1 MDEVLTKPCAAW
13 HHPVMDSDGVIVV
26 SGIMAAGKS
35 TVSQLL
41 AERFRYGVHLRGDVF
56 RRMIVSGQASSN
68 ADMGAEAQK
77 QLRLRYRLAC
87 QAADGY
93 AQAGFTVVLQDVVI
107 GELLREFL
115 HTIETRPRYLVVLT
129 PRPEV
134 IEYRLGDARS
144 QYSVDELDHELHA
157 FTPRRGL
164 WLDNSD
170 LSPNETVD
178 AILGRL
184 DEARF
189 D

>member
-1 MDEVLTKPCAAW
+1 MQTE
-13 HHPVMDSDGVIVV
+13 GVIVV
-26 SGIMAAGKS
+26 SGITAAGKS

-41 AERFRYGVHLRGDVF
+41 AERFQYGVHLRGEVF
-56 RRMIVSGQASSN
+56 RRMIVSGQASAE
-68 ADMGAEAQK
+68 ADDGEEAQK
-77 QLRLRYRLAC
+77 QLKLRYRLAC

-115 HTIETRPRYLVVLT
+115 ENIQSRPRYLVVLT
-129 PRPEV
+129 PRPDV
-134 IEYRLGDARS
+134 ISNRLGGL
-144 QYSVDELDHELHA
+144 SVDELDYELHA
-157 FTPRRGL
+157 FSPRRGL

>member
-1 MDEVLTKPCAAW
+1 ME
-13 HHPVMDSDGVIVV
+13 SEGVIVV
-26 SGIMAAGKS
+26 SGIMAAGKA

-41 AERFRYGVHLRGDVF
+41 AERFEYGVHLRGEVF
-56 RRMIVSGQASSN
+56 RRMIVSGKASAG
-68 ADMGAEAQK
+68 ADDGAEAQK
-77 QLRLRYRLAC
+77 QLKLRYRLAC

-107 GELLREFL
+107 GE
-115 HTIETRPRYLVVLT
+115 
-129 PRPEV
+129 PRPDV
-134 IEYRLGDARS
+134 IATRLGGL
-144 QYSVDELDHELHA
+144 SVDELDYELHA
-157 FTPRRGL
+157 FSPRRGL

-170 LSPNETVD
+170 LSPTETVD

>member
-1 MDEVLTKPCAAW
+1 ME
-13 HHPVMDSDGVIVV
+13 SEGVIVV

-35 TVSQLL
+35 TVAQLL
-41 AERFRYGVHLRGDVF
+41 AERFQYGVHLRGDVF
-56 RRMIVSGQASSN
+56 RRMIVSGQASM
-68 ADMGAEAQK
+68 AEDGAEAQR

-115 HTIETRPRYLVVLT
+115 DGIRSRPRYLVVLT
-129 PRPEV
+129 PRPDV
-134 IEYRLGDARS
+134 ISSRLGGS
-144 QYSVDELDHELHA
+144 YHLIDELDYELHA
-157 FTPRRGL
+157 FSPRRGL

-170 LSPNETVD
+170 LSPGETVD

-184 DEARF
+184 DEASF

>member
-1 MDEVLTKPCAAW
+1 MAE
-13 HHPVMDSDGVIVV
+13 DS
-26 SGIMAAGKS
+26 
-35 TVSQLL
+35 
-41 AERFRYGVHLRGDVF
+41 
-56 RRMIVSGQASSN
+56 
-68 ADMGAEAQK
+68 AEAQR

-93 AQAGFTVVLQDVVI
+93 ADAGFTVVLQDVVI

-115 HTIETRPRYLVVLT
+115 DGIRTRPRYLVVLT

-134 IEYRLGDARS
+134 ISSRLGGS
-144 QYSVDELDHELHA
+144 HHLVDELDYELHA
-157 FTPRRGL
+157 FSPRRGL

-170 LSPNETVD
+170 LSAPETVD

>member
-1 MDEVLTKPCAAW
+1 MQTE
-13 HHPVMDSDGVIVV
+13 GVIVV
-26 SGIMAAGKS
+26 SGITAAGKS

-41 AERFRYGVHLRGDVF
+41 AERFQYGVHLRGEVF
-56 RRMIVSGQASSN
+56 RRMIVSGQASAE
-68 ADMGAEAQK
+68 ADDGEEAQK
-77 QLRLRYRLAC
+77 QLKLRYRLAC

-115 HTIETRPRYLVVLT
+115 ENIQSRPRYLVVLT
-129 PRPEV
+129 PRPDV
-134 IEYRLGDARS
+134 ISDRLGGL
-144 QYSVDELDHELHA
+144 SVDELDYELHA
-157 FTPRRGL
+157 FSPRRGL

-170 LSPNETVD
+170 LTPNETVD

>member
-1 MDEVLTKPCAAW
+1 MTPET
-13 HHPVMDSDGVIVV
+13 S
-26 SGIMAAGKS
+26 
-35 TVSQLL
+35 
-41 AERFRYGVHLRGDVF
+41 
-56 RRMIVSGQASSN
+56 
-68 ADMGAEAQK
+68 AEAQR

-107 GELLREFL
+107 GELLREFIDG
-115 HTIETRPRYLVVLT
+115 IETRPRYLIVLT

-134 IEYRLGDARS
+134 IEHRLGGG
-144 QYSVDELDHELHA
+144 YGELSVSELDYELHA

-170 LSPNETVD
+170 LSPGETVD

-184 DEARF
+184 DEALF

>member
-1 MDEVLTKPCAAW
+1 MF
-13 HHPVMDSDGVIVV
+13 VV
-26 SGIMAAGKS
+26 SGIMASGKS

-41 AERFRYGVHLRGDVF
+41 AERFQYGVHLRGDVF
-56 RRMIVSGQASSN
+56 RRMIVSGQASSA
-68 ADMGAEAQK
+68 ADDGAEAQQ
-77 QLRLRYRLAC
+77 QLKLRYRLAC

-93 AQAGFTVVLQDVVI
+93 AQAGFTVVLQDVVV

-115 HTIETRPRYLVVLT
+115 DGIRSRPRYLVVLT
-129 PRPEV
+129 PRPDV
-134 IEYRLGDARS
+134 ISTRLVGL
-144 QYSVDELDHELHA
+144 SVDELDYELHA

-170 LSPNETVD
+170 LSPRETVD
-178 AILGRL
+178 ALLGRL